1 MTSKPSFPDG
11 LHLERKD
18 LTLHFQL
25 LEPHREGT
33 DAITEET
40 MTSLKQ
46 HPPLRLA
53 ALALIWALVLF
64 VPALAS
70 AQDWRVQVGAQ
81 SKDKGSQVIAFLP
94 NELWIHAGD
103 SVAFTIATD
112 EPHTVTFLT
121 PNQVLLPFSVGCP
134 GTTPTGSAEDG
145 TGCVNSGS
153 LTKGQG
159 YLVTF
164 PEPGNYKL
172 VCLYHQNHTAM
183 IHVLDLSALL
193 PHDRAFYKAEAASMQ
208 NDLLSAAGQATDHG
222 TSSKSTDVTA
232 GAGAIVANGGG
243 SSTLSVMRFMHPD
256 KIVHVR
262 DTVEWTN
269 DDPITPHTIT
279 FGVEPADPMPPSPNV
294 TMDPDGA
301 LHATISSQNDN
312 VHSGFIAA
320 APQDQIGLP
329 LPAPGVTRF
338 RVTFTRPGV
347 YHYKC
352 ALHDILGMLGKVTV
366 LP

>member
-1 MTSKPSFPDG
+1 MLSAEDDRSGDEGEDACRGDPYASLPPPSGWVRHGDWNG
-11 LHLERKD
+11 RRR
-18 LTLHFQL
+18 
-25 LEPHREGT
+25 HR
-33 DAITEET
+33 
-40 MTSLKQ
+40 
-46 HPPLRLA
+46 
-53 ALALIWALVLF
+53 LVY
-64 VPALAS
+64 S
-70 AQDWRVQVGAQ
+70 RRGEGAQ
-81 SKDKGSQVIAFLP
+81 SKDKGSQVIAFLS

-183 IHVLDLSALL
+183 IHVLDLSAQL
-193 PHDRAFYKAEAASMQ
+193 PHEQAFYSAEAADMQ
-208 NDLLSAAGQATDHG
+208 RNLLSSADNMMNHDMG
-222 TSSKSTDVTA
+222 SSRPEVTA
-232 GAGAIVANGGG
+232 GTGSILATGGG
-243 SSTLSVMRFMHPD
+243 SNTLSIVRFMHPD

-338 RVTFTRPGV
+338 RVTFTRTGV